1 MNSDKKLYLYSG
13 LSILGAIILYAIITK
28 KKALTPLLEGS
39 GSAEP
44 EGTVAVTST
53 GEVIDQAQVN
63 IPANLA
69 KILNKTSAEA
79 TIELINKP
87 VYTKLDDVKVRNDRF
102 VNNGIINNI
111 LSKITNRGTLLG
123 NVIQVV
129 DDKGKLLNPQGK
141 VYKWFKIKPAQI
153 TLDDMNRNKDFL
165 THTFLANST
174 GKEIFVREDAIKL
187 EK

>member
-39 GSAEP
+39 GSGEP

-111 LSKITNRGTLLG
+111 LSKI
-123 NVIQVV
+123 
-129 DDKGKLLNPQGK
+129 K
-141 VYKWFKIKPAQI
+141 
-153 TLDDMNRNKDFL
+153 
-165 THTFLANST
+165 
-174 GKEIFVREDAIKL
+174 
-187 EK
+187 